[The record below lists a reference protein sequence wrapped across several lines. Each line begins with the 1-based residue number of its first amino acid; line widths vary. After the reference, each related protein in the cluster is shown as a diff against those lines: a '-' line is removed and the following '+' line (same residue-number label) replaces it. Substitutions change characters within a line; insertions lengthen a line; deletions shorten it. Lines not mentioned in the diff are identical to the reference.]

1 MTTARLISK
10 RPLVRFDD
18 EGRRVLQEELIVD
31 LGQRVKDLITWDV
44 AHWSKESG
52 QVKRRVTTSR
62 QETTVVTV
70 PAGLVYDGASLPSGV
85 LVRLLIGPKERYEVA
100 AVLHDALY
108 QWGAPRGASDRA
120 FWIVSRSGE
129 RRVNRARGWLAWAGL
144 RVGGW
149 RAWRGHRRRRE
160 APL

>member
-1 MTTARLISK
+1 MTNARLISK

-18 EGRRVLQEELIVD
+18 EGRRVLQEDLIVD
-31 LGQRVKDLITWDV
+31 LGQHVKDLVTWD
-44 AHWSKESG
+44 ADHQSKEG
-52 QVKRRVTTSR
+52 GPRRVWQSKK
-62 QETTVVTV
+62 ETTVIRV

-85 LVRLLIGPKERYEVA
+85 LIRLLLGPKERYEVA

-108 QWGAPRGASDRA
+108 LWGAPRGASDQA
-120 FWIVSRSGE
+120 FWIVSRSGK

-149 RAWRGHRRRRE
+149 RAWRGHRRRHKASR
-160 APL
+160 